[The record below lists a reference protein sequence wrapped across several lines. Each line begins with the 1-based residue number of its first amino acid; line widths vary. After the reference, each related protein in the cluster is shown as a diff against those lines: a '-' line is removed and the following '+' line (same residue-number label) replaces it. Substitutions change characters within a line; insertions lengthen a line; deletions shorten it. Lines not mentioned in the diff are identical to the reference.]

1 LTWPIP
7 TDILAKARRPIL
19 FKAPRGTQD
28 ILPEDQDYWSFVRSK
43 AADICRLYQYRR
55 IDTPILEQTDLFL
68 RSVGDTT
75 DIVEKQMYT
84 FQDRGGDQITLRPEG
99 TAPVCRAYIEHG
111 MQDWP
116 QPVRLYYVGPIFR
129 YERPQKGR
137 LRQHHQF
144 GVEAIGDPSAEFDLQ
159 VITLA
164 RRFYDSLGLK
174 ELTLQLNSI
183 GCRVCRPAYI
193 REVEKYYTN
202 RIDVL
207 CADCKSRL
215 SRSPLRLLDCKDPS
229 CQAAINEAPRILG
242 HLCQDCAKHLEFLKD
257 GLDKQRIVFQMN
269 PYLVRGLDY
278 YTRTVFEFQ
287 PSDVGGQSAIGG
299 GGRYDDLIEQLGGR
313 PTPGVGFATGLERV
327 ILNMKKQGVPT
338 AIDTALKV
346 WIASAD
352 DEGRRM
358 APIEAKRLHDE
369 DISAT
374 YASGDLS
381 LKSQL
386 GRAHSSG
393 ANYVIIIG
401 ASEVAS
407 GTRTIKNMDSGVQVQ
422 MVEASTVD
430 FLKGELKRSQEGGE
444 VSRGGPP

>member
-1 LTWPIP
+1 M
-7 TDILAKARRPIL
+7 
-19 FKAPRGTQD
+19 
-28 ILPEDQDYWSFVRSK
+28 
-43 AADICRLYQYRR
+43 
-55 IDTPILEQTDLFL
+55 EQTDLFL

-116 QPVRLYYVGPIFR
+116 QPVRLYYFGPIFR

-183 GCRVCRPAYI
+183 GCRVCRPAYV
-193 REVEKYYTN
+193 REVQG
-202 RIDVL
+202 VL
-207 CADCKSRL
+207 PESRRGVSVRTARAGCREVRCASWTAR
-215 SRSPLRLLDCKDPS
+215 DPS
-229 CQAAINEAPRILG
+229 CQAAIDEAPRILG

-338 AIDTALKV
+338 A
-346 WIASAD
+346 SRHGP
-352 DEGRRM
+352 EG
-358 APIEAKRLHDE
+358 LDCV
-369 DISAT
+369 
-374 YASGDLS
+374 G
-381 LKSQL
+381 
-386 GRAHSSG
+386 
-393 ANYVIIIG
+393 
-401 ASEVAS
+401 
-407 GTRTIKNMDSGVQVQ
+407 
-422 MVEASTVD
+422 
-430 FLKGELKRSQEGGE
+430 
-444 VSRGGPP
+444 

>member
-1 LTWPIP
+1 
-7 TDILAKARRPIL
+7 L

-43 AADICRLYQYRR
+43 AAEICQLFQYSR

-68 RSVGDTT
+68 RSVGGTT

-116 QPVRLYYVGPIFR
+116 QPVRMYYIGPIFR

-144 GVEAIGDPSAEFDLQ
+144 GVEAIGDASAEFDLQ

-164 RRFYDSLGLK
+164 GRFYDSLGLK

-183 GCRVCRPAYI
+183 GCRACRPAYV
-193 REVEKYYTN
+193 REVQEYYAN
-202 RIDVL
+202 RVEGL
-207 CADCKSRL
+207 CVDCKSRL
-215 SRSPLRLLDCKDPS
+215 SRSPLRLLDCKNPS
-229 CQAAINEAPRILG
+229 CQAAINEAPRILS

-257 GLDKQRIVFQMN
+257 GLDKQRIAFQMN

-327 ILNMKKQGVPT
+327 ILNMKNQGIPADVGVTP
-338 AIDTALKV
+338 KV

-352 DEGRRM
+352 AEGRRI
-358 APIEAKRLHDE
+358 APVEAKKYHDAQ
-369 DISAT
+369 ISTA
-374 YASGDLS
+374 YASGSLS
-381 LKSQL
+381 LRSQL
-386 GRAHSSG
+386 GRADSSG
-393 ANYVIIIG
+393 ANIVVVIG
-401 ASEVAS
+401 ANELAS
-407 GTRTIKNMDSGVQVQ
+407 GIRTIRFMDTGKQIQ
-422 MVEASTVD
+422 IAEASTID
-430 FLKGELKRSQEGGE
+430 TLKEELKRFQKGGE
-444 VSRGGPP
+444 TSRGGEP

>member
-1 LTWPIP
+1 
-7 TDILAKARRPIL
+7 L
-19 FKAPRGTQD
+19 FRAPRGTQD
-28 ILPEDQDYWSFVRSK
+28 ILPEDQDYWSLVRNK
-43 AADICRLYQYRR
+43 AAEVCRLYQYSR

-144 GVEAIGDPSAEFDLQ
+144 GVEAIGDASAEFDLQ

-164 RRFYDSLGLK
+164 GRFYDSLGLK

-183 GCRVCRPAYI
+183 GCRVCRSAYV
-193 REVEKYYTN
+193 REVQEYYAN
-202 RIDVL
+202 RVEGL
-207 CADCKSRL
+207 CVDCKSRL
-215 SRSPLRLLDCKDPS
+215 SRSPLRLLDCKNPS
-229 CQAAINEAPRILG
+229 CQAAINEAPRILS

-257 GLDKQRIVFQMN
+257 GLDKQRIAFQIN

-327 ILNMKKQGVPT
+327 ILNMKKQSIPANV
-338 AIDTALKV
+338 DTARKV

-352 DEGRRM
+352 EEGRRV
-358 APIEAKRLHDE
+358 APADAKRLHDE
-369 DISAT
+369 QISAT
-374 YASGDLS
+374 YASGNLS

-386 GRAHSSG
+386 GRANSSG

-401 ASEVAS
+401 ANEIAS
-407 GTRTIKNMDSGVQVQ
+407 GTRTIRIMESGEQIQ
-422 MVEASTVD
+422 MAEASTVD
-430 FLKGELKRSQEGGE
+430 YLKEQLKRYQKSGEVVEGGA
-444 VSRGGPP
+444 P

>member
-1 LTWPIP
+1 MF
-7 TDILAKARRPIL
+7 R
-19 FKAPRGTQD
+19 APRGTQD

-43 AADICRLYQYRR
+43 AAEICQLYQYSR
-55 IDTPILEQTDLFL
+55 IDTPILEQTELFL

-75 DIVEKQMYT
+75 DIAEKQMYT

-116 QPVRLYYVGPIFR
+116 QPVRLYYIGPIFR

-183 GCRVCRPAYI
+183 GCRVCRPAYV
-193 REVEKYYTN
+193 RGVQEYYASRVEG
-202 RIDVL
+202 L
-207 CADCKSRL
+207 CADCKGRL

-242 HLCQDCAKHLEFLKD
+242 HLCHDCAKHLEFLQD
-257 GLDKQRIVFQMN
+257 GLGKQRVVFQMN

-299 GGRYDDLIEQLGGR
+299 GGRYDDLIEQLGGK

-327 ILNMKKQGVPT
+327 ILNMKNQGIPADVGVTP
-338 AIDTALKV
+338 KV

-352 DEGRRM
+352 AEGRRM
-358 APIEAKRLHDE
+358 APVEAKKYQDAK
-369 DISAT
+369 ISTA
-374 YASGDLS
+374 YASGSLS
-381 LKSQL
+381 LRSQL
-386 GRAHSSG
+386 GRADSSG
-393 ANYVIIIG
+393 ANIVVVIG
-401 ASEVAS
+401 ANELAS
-407 GTRTIKNMDSGVQVQ
+407 GTRTIRFMDTGEQIQ
-422 MVEASTVD
+422 IAEASTID
-430 FLKGELKRSQEGGE
+430 TLKEELKRFQKGGGIG
-444 VSRGGPP
+444 RGGAA

>member
-1 LTWPIP
+1 M
-7 TDILAKARRPIL
+7 DILATSRRPIL
-19 FKAPRGTQD
+19 FRAPRGTQD

-43 AADICRLYQYRR
+43 AAEICQLYQYSR
-55 IDTPILEQTDLFL
+55 IDTPILEQTELFL

-116 QPVRLYYVGPIFR
+116 QPVRLYYIGPIFR

-183 GCRVCRPAYI
+183 GCRICRPAYV
-193 REVEKYYTN
+193 RGVQDYYASRVEG
-202 RIDVL
+202 L

-257 GLDKQRIVFQMN
+257 GLDKQRVVFQMN

-327 ILNMKKQGVPT
+327 ILNMKKQGVPP
-338 AIDTALKV
+338 AIDTAPKV

-393 ANYVIIIG
+393 ANYAIIIG
-401 ASEVAS
+401 SSEVKS
-407 GTRTIKNMDSGVQVQ
+407 HTRTVRDMESGEQIQVA
-422 MVEASTVD
+422 EGSTAD
-430 FLKGELKRSQEGGE
+430 FVKKEELKRSQEGRD
-444 VSRGGPP
+444 VSGGGAP